1 MQLPTSTEALSADLI
16 DEDDERLTPGPQT
29 LGDYIVTGRL
39 GGGGMADVFLAQKM
53 SKFGYVRR
61 AVIKRVKRSKP
72 GFKNLQRML
81 LDEARATACFDHPNL
96 VSILDVGEDEQ
107 GVYLALEYVDGTD
120 LRWVNAKLR
129 TRKEAL
135 PFELAC
141 FLCGEVLRGL
151 HHAHNARGPDGQP
164 LEIVHRDVNPAN
176 ILISQTGHVKL
187 ADFGVVRMRDRVQ
200 QSTEAGLV
208 KGKYGYLAPEYIAGE
223 SCNQLS
229 DVYATGIMLFEL
241 LSGRE
246 CFSGTTT
253 YEVMWKIV
261 NRGVP
266 LYRLEREGVP
276 EDLGRIVQKATNPVP
291 ERRYGS
297 AQEMANALE
306 TWLMRNGKH
315 ATPWVLSVFF
325 QRHGLYPERADQP
338 AIAASTRESID
349 DDHRALMSEPTPA
362 PPLLPASAG
371 MFSAPEDD
379 AWGAV
384 HRTAELKDSMDL
396 SKQLGFEAERTPSPQ
411 EGAQHFEPTLR
422 LSSELPT
429 EQTQPN
435 PILSMPHIPIDPSVR
450 LTAER
455 TPPPNVIAERAPV
468 PRPGS
473 DARNEYRPSGESR
486 GLALGPGSP
495 ANPAGDLRA
504 PSVSGVVQGVPPS
517 ASGSDR
523 ASIRPD
529 VPIELG
535 PRVTKDTP
543 SRTQRDPSMLPTM
556 PKISA
561 SQDDF
566 NPDHPTPVPVAR
578 PQPSSPRVTV
588 PPPSQ
593 PSSSRVTVPPPS
605 HSSAPRLSAPAS
617 PPSNK
622 NIEALRASLS
632 SPSTPPRLDMPPPS
646 RAPELRFEEPEEA
659 PESADASMYDRAT
672 PTPDRIDEGPR
683 GSVPWSGKLEE
694 ISAADALDQ
703 LTRAGASG
711 SLEFRC
717 GLIWKRVQLDQ
728 GAPIAITSNM
738 GMELIGE
745 HLVKARLISRR
756 ELDRALHAAERDG
769 TPLTLKLLELDL
781 IEKAQLE
788 EELGKNLA
796 ARLSEVLEWR
806 WGTFEFTPQPPEP
819 AALRP
824 KLDLRSVIEGAVE
837 ARARSLEEEEAEGF
851 QDTTNSDQGKLKEAF
866 KRARSIAQS
875 TGKGRVDQLGKGPP
889 RQPST
894 KR

>member
-1 MQLPTSTEALSADLI
+1 MQLPTSAESLSADLI

-72 GFKNLQRML
+72 GYKNLQRML

-107 GVYLALEYVDGTD
+107 GVYIALEYVDGTD

-229 DVYATGIMLFEL
+229 DVYASGIMLFEL

-276 EDLGRIVQKATNPVP
+276 EDLARIVQKATNPVP

-338 AIAASTRESID
+338 ALPASTIE

-396 SKQLGFEAERTPSPQ
+396 NRQLGFESERTPTPLD
-411 EGAQHFEPTLR
+411 GAAQGFEPTLR

-435 PILSMPHIPIDPSVR
+435 PIFSMPHIPIDPSVR

-455 TPPPNVIAERAPV
+455 TPPANMVAGDRAII
-468 PRPGS
+468 PRQAS
-473 DARNEYRPSGESR
+473 DARNDYRPSGDAR
-486 GLALGPGSP
+486 GMPIAA
-495 ANPAGDLRA
+495 ANDLRT
-504 PSVSGVVQGVPPS
+504 PSV
-517 ASGSDR
+517 SGSDR
-523 ASIRPD
+523 AAVRPD
-529 VPIELG
+529 VPIDLG
-535 PRVTKDTP
+535 PRVTKETP
-543 SRTQRDPSMLPTM
+543 PRMQRDPSVAPVV
-556 PKISA
+556 PKPSI

-566 NPDHPTPVPVAR
+566 SADHPTPIPMPAPVPASR
-578 PQPSSPRVTV
+578 PPSSV
-588 PPPSQ
+588 PS
-593 PSSSRVTVPPPS
+593 T
-605 HSSAPRLSAPAS
+605 PRLSAPPS
-617 PPSNK
+617 LSSNK

-659 PESADASMYDRAT
+659 PDSADPSMYERDT
-672 PTPDRIDEGPR
+672 PTPARPDEGPR
-683 GSVPWSGKLEE
+683 GAVAWSGKLEE

-703 LTRAGASG
+703 LTRAGGSG

-796 ARLSEVLEWR
+796 ARLTEVLEWR

-837 ARARSLEEEEAEGF
+837 ARARSLEEEESEGF
-851 QDTTNSDQGKLKEAF
+851 QETTNSDQGKLKEAF

>member
-1 MQLPTSTEALSADLI
+1 MQLPTSAEALSADLL
-16 DEDDERLTPGPQT
+16 EEEDERLTPGPQVV
-29 LGDYIVTGRL
+29 GDYVIVSRL

-61 AVIKRVKRSKP
+61 AVIKRVKRSRP
-72 GFKNLQRML
+72 GYKNLQRML
-81 LDEARATACFDHPNL
+81 LDEGRATACFDHPNL

-107 GVYLALEYVDGTD
+107 GAYIALEYIDGTD

-141 FLCGEVLRGL
+141 YICGEVLRGL
-151 HHAHNARGPDGQP
+151 HHAHNAKGPNGELLD
-164 LEIVHRDVNPAN
+164 IVHRDVNPAN

-200 QSTEAGLV
+200 QNTEAGLV

-223 SCNQLS
+223 ACNHLS

-291 ERRYGS
+291 ERRYSSG
-297 AQEMANALE
+297 QDMANALE
-306 TWLMRNGKH
+306 TWLIRNQKH

-325 QRHGLYPERADQP
+325 QRHGLYPERSENTPLPLSGLEEMADDQ
-338 AIAASTRESID
+338 
-349 DDHRALMSEPTPA
+349 RALISESTPA
-362 PPLLPASAG
+362 PALPSFATR
-371 MFSAPEDD
+371 PPDE

-384 HRTAELKDSMDL
+384 HRNEELKKSLEL
-396 SKQLGFEAERTPSPQ
+396 SRQMGGFEQEQTPSPDPNDP
-411 EGAQHFEPTLR
+411 ARMFEPTVR
-422 LSSELPT
+422 LQSELPT
-429 EQTQPN
+429 ETTAPT
-435 PILSMPHIPIDPSVR
+435 PIAGTPVSIP
-450 LTAER
+450 
-455 TPPPNVIAERAPV
+455 TPPPIPAARPPLSSQRTPMPGIPLPAP
-468 PRPGS
+468 
-473 DARNEYRPSGESR
+473 
-486 GLALGPGSP
+486 
-495 ANPAGDLRA
+495 
-504 PSVSGVVQGVPPS
+504 
-517 ASGSDR
+517 DR
-523 ASIRPD
+523 ASVRPD
-529 VPIELG
+529 VPIDLG
-535 PRVTKDTP
+535 PRPARDTP
-543 SRTQRDPSMLPTM
+543 PRMQAQSLPDASTLQTM
-556 PKISA
+556 PAISISDSGFSSQATPVPQISA
-561 SQDDF
+561 S
-566 NPDHPTPVPVAR
+566 TPKKA
-578 PQPSSPRVTV
+578 T
-588 PPPSQ
+588 
-593 PSSSRVTVPPPS
+593 
-605 HSSAPRLSAPAS
+605 SAPD
-617 PPSNK
+617 
-622 NIEALRASLS
+622 ALRAS
-632 SPSTPPRLDMPPPS
+632 TPPRINTPPTPLPPMSLPLMPPPM
-646 RAPELRFEEPEEA
+646 RAPEVMFEEAEEA
-659 PESADASMYDRAT
+659 PLAHDSELPPHEQDT
-672 PTPDRIDEGPR
+672 PVPNVAPNGPM

-694 ISAADALDQ
+694 LSAAEALDQ
-703 LTRAGASG
+703 LTRAGGSG

-717 GLIWKRVQLDQ
+717 GLIWKRVQLDS

-769 TPLTLKLLELDL
+769 TPLTTKLLELDL
-781 IEKAQLE
+781 IQKSSLE

-824 KLDLRSVIEGAVE
+824 KLDLRSVIEAAVE
-837 ARARSLEEEEAEGF
+837 ARARSLEEEAAEGF
-851 QDTTNSDQGKLKEAF
+851 ADPTNSDQGKLKEAF

-875 TGKGRVDQLGKGPP
+875 TGKGRVDQLGNGPTP
-889 RQPST
+889 RPST